1 MTQGRGKTERQL
13 REALSLAGDMMTL
26 DDLVAMAQIGRM
38 QVWGGDEGVIA
49 TTIDHWPR
57 GKLLHIYAGAGDL
70 RTLLALEPKIE
81 TFARDNG
88 VSAMY
93 AMGRPEW
100 GRVAGHLGWRPFAM
114 TFVKRLDPVN

>member
-1 MTQGRGKTERQL
+1 MKQGREKTERQL
-13 REALSLAGDMMTL
+13 RAALSMAGDMMTL

-38 QVWGGDEGVIA
+38 QIWGDDDGIIA

-57 GKLLHIYAGAGDL
+57 GKLLHIYAAGGDL
-70 RTLLALEPKIE
+70 RRLLALEPKIE
-81 TFARDNG
+81 AFARDHEVN
-88 VSAMY
+88 AMY

-114 TFVKRLDPVN
+114 TFVKRLNSVN